1 MAIVQHVKCLGVGLA
16 LAASSAAFAQSD
28 GPDESVGGP
37 LSGPIPFVNAPFS
50 ADAITTVRHNL
61 RNGTRLEQSTTARY
75 YRDSGGRVRVELLME
90 GLRAPKTPS
99 ERHIRLAVYPMA
111 DVYPN
116 VAEPR
121 VFTLDEVT
129 RTTRGAAGS
138 ALPLSS
144 GGGAILGVP
153 VGGVRFVIFRRA
165 AEWARREPELVR
177 GAEFL
182 QESLGTRRIAGVETT
197 GHRTTLIFPAWYV
210 GNDAPF
216 RLIDEEWQSEELRL
230 LIYGHYT
237 DSRSGDIEY
246 RLTKIRRAD
255 PSPHLFVVPPDYT
268 FESPWGSREDPVVG
282 FIGPE
287 RYSAEETK

>member
-61 RNGTRLEQSTTARY
+61 RNATRLEQSTTARY
-75 YRDSGGRVRVELLME
+75 YRDSGGRVRVERLME

-197 GHRTTLIFPAWYV
+197 GHRTTLTFPAWYV

-216 RLIDEEWQSEELRL
+216 RLIDEEWQSEELGG
-230 LIYGHYT
+230 I
-237 DSRSGDIEY
+237 
-246 RLTKIRRAD
+246 AAA
-255 PSPHLFVVPPDYT
+255 HLRPLHRF
-268 FESPWGSREDPVVG
+268 
-282 FIGPE
+282 
-287 RYSAEETK
+287 AEW

>member
-61 RNGTRLEQSTTARY
+61 RNATRLEQSTTARY
-75 YRDSGGRVRVELLME
+75 YRDSGGRVRVERLME

-129 RTTRGAAGS
+129 RTTRGAAGER
-138 ALPLSS
+138 SS
-144 GGGAILGVP
+144 TFERWRRDSRGAGWWCPIRHIP
-153 VGGVRFVIFRRA
+153 TRGGVGSARAGTGSRRRVPAGIAWDTSDRGCGNDRAPDHIDLSGLVCRQRRA
-165 AEWARREPELVR
+165 VSSDR
-177 GAEFL
+177 
-182 QESLGTRRIAGVETT
+182 
-197 GHRTTLIFPAWYV
+197 
-210 GNDAPF
+210 
-216 RLIDEEWQSEELRL
+216 
-230 LIYGHYT
+230 
-237 DSRSGDIEY
+237 
-246 RLTKIRRAD
+246 
-255 PSPHLFVVPPDYT
+255 
-268 FESPWGSREDPVVG
+268 
-282 FIGPE
+282 
-287 RYSAEETK
+287 